1 MSTGSQHFTIALLD
15 RRLIVV
21 NSVMKPKSLNDVA
34 VFAVAVVNPFLFSA
48 SLDSTKTPI
57 NRIVRIDLASISN
70 WLSATQLLTSLG

>member
-1 MSTGSQHFTIALLD
+1 MAVF
-15 RRLIVV
+15 V
-21 NSVMKPKSLNDVA
+21 VA
-34 VFAVAVVNPFLFSA
+34 VVVVVAVVNPFLFSA